1 VRIGEPIACNSRSR
15 TGILIAP
22 TLEHRVL
29 ILEFSAFMSVY
40 LANQLAVSVRDR
52 QILYNLTFR
61 INPGEWIGVLGP
73 NGSGKSTLLRTLSG
87 AMDYS
92 NELAFQGKP
101 VHKWVTGERAREL
114 AFVRQSHSLSFDFK
128 VIELVLLGRTPYK
141 SLFASFRQADVDR
154 ARRALSDVDL
164 SGFEDRTVSSLSG
177 GETQRVFLAQAMVQD
192 PSVLLLDEP
201 TNHLD
206 VHHQFGFL
214 NRVRE
219 FVLDGNTVIGAF
231 HDIEMAARYC
241 SRLFILSHGRLIADG
256 TPAEVITK
264 DLIENIFDIQ
274 ADVTTR
280 EDGTLNIRYM
290 NTFESIT

>member
-1 VRIGEPIACNSRSR
+1 MQFSFPKRYFNLVVAVTPH
-15 TGILIAP
+15 TYPGI
-22 TLEHRVL
+22 
-29 ILEFSAFMSVY
+29 SAFMSVY
-40 LANQLAVSVRDR
+40 LANQLAVSVREKN
-52 QILYNLTFR
+52 ILHDLTFR

-73 NGSGKSTLLRTLSG
+73 NGAGKSTLLRTLSG

-92 NELAFQGKP
+92 NDLDFKGTPIRE
-101 VHKWVTGERAREL
+101 WVTGDRAKEL

-141 SLFASFRQADVDR
+141 SLFASFRKADVDR
-154 ARRALSDVDL
+154 ARKALSDVDL

-214 NRVRE
+214 NRVRD
-219 FVLDGNTVIGAF
+219 FVLDGKTVVGAF

-241 SRLFILSHGRLIADG
+241 TRLIILSHGRLVADG
-256 TPAEVITK
+256 PPSEVITK
-264 DLIENIFDIQ
+264 DLIEQIFDIK

-280 EDGTLNIRYM
+280 DDGTLDIRYM